1 MDPNAL
7 STFNLHSEAFTP
19 GNAAVKLNFRISF
32 HATEDAPLAEG
43 ARSQADL
50 LQITFSQNKKIPTEV
65 EEYIVN
71 NLGTFEL
78 NESPDGASKTLSFE
92 LKINDIDSDKITK
105 TYEDFF
111 TKRLSE
117 ALFEVNYEKS
127 GTIDDFF
134 SDLKTF
140 YHVPILLQVL
150 ERANIEVRLKD
161 HVKLLEGWVQ
171 YLKSQSELGLANFL
185 KVSELFKHLKGN
197 AELISFKG
205 DFEKDLHDVGLDQR
219 DLMKEFFLAFE
230 NPLVKFIFEAGQ
242 EGSLRIKGRI
252 LNIMNYEVNFECKG
266 GADLLQKIRT
276 MH

>member
-1 MDPNAL
+1 MDSNAQ
-7 STFNLHSEAFTP
+7 STFNLHSETFTP
-19 GNAAVKLNFRISF
+19 NAAAIKLHFRISF
-32 HATEDAPLAEG
+32 HAAEDAPQPEG

-50 LQITFSQNKKIPTEV
+50 LKITFSQNKKIPAEV

-78 NESPDGASKTLSFE
+78 NESPDGVSKTLSFE
-92 LKINDIDSDKITK
+92 LKINDIDSEKIIR

-111 TKRLSE
+111 SKRLSE

-127 GTIDDFF
+127 GSIEEFF

-150 ERANIEVRLKD
+150 ERAKVEVKLKD

-171 YLKSQSELGLANFL
+171 YLKSQSELGLANFV
-185 KVSELFKHLKGN
+185 KVGELCKNIRGKG
-197 AELISFKG
+197 ELSSFKG
-205 DFEKDLHDVGLDQR
+205 ELEKGLREIGLDQR

-242 EGSLRIKGRI
+242 EGSLHIKGRI
-252 LNIMNYEVNFECKG
+252 LNIMNYELDFECKG